1 MEDKTSGYWGLEM
14 YDTRGRGR
22 WLWLGK
28 GSRRNPR
35 GDTCCI
41 LTVVV
46 IYEMACEGH
55 LGGSVG

>member
-1 MEDKTSGYWGLEM
+1 MEVKTSRYWGLGM
-14 YDTRGRGR
+14 CDTRGRGR

-41 LTVVV
+41 LTAVV
-46 IYEMACEGH
+46 IYEITCEGR